1 MTIMGPHADIADL
14 RSRLLT
20 ELLPGLVAEVEAI
33 GRRVAARECGVGDA
47 WQEMRAGAVFAVS
60 GAFARLAR
68 AERAVA
74 AMEHEAALAGSV
86 EADAVP
92 VGKLAAA
99 NDGP

>member
-1 MTIMGPHADIADL
+1 MW
-14 RSRLLT
+14 
-20 ELLPGLVAEVEAI
+20 
-33 GRRVAARECGVGDA
+33 RRVSVVWGDA
-47 WQEMRAGAVFAVS
+47 WQEMRAGVVFAVS

-68 AERAVA
+68 AEWA
-74 AMEHEAALAGSV
+74 V